1 MPYRPRDERYVD
13 WRGVQ
18 KDVGHLVAC
27 VVGGEHEW
35 GHTKIVG
42 NVDVGPR
49 TDQQPRRGDIVPVNG
64 PRDGRSPPAVAAQTG
79 SARPFLGGDVP
90 GSLRAW
96 Q

>member
-13 WRGVQ
+13 WPGVQ

-35 GHTKIVG
+35 GHTKIIG

-64 PRDGRSPPAVAAQTG
+64 PRDGRRAIG
-79 SARPFLGGDVP
+79 
-90 GSLRAW
+90 LRATLDHRGGGTLDHLAAGRSS
-96 Q
+96 